1 MGAALYLGCLFVSV
15 IALGWLVL
23 IGGKPFTV
31 ENIGPVNTDGLL
43 SREFR
48 VGELVGIK
56 RRFCSDQPITL
67 HYFPALRNASG
78 FLFAL
83 PSTMIEQPIGCRET
97 IYGFR
102 MPDLPAGNYTYV
114 NAVRFQNNLVG
125 RDETSTF
132 PPINVRI
139 LR

>member
-1 MGAALYLGCLFVSV
+1 MLFRS
-15 IALGWLVL
+15 
-23 IGGKPFTV
+23 
-31 ENIGPVNTDGLL
+31 
-43 SREFR
+43 
-48 VGELVGIK
+48 
-56 RRFCSDQPITL
+56 
-67 HYFPALRNASG
+67 
-78 FLFAL
+78 
-83 PSTMIEQPIGCRET
+83 CRET